1 MKNVDMRIDKKTRT
15 LTITVD
21 LATDCGESKSG
32 KSIIIASTEGNVEL
46 QRELEGEF
54 EEELVG
60 VFVGLNVYRKK
71 YEWL

>member
-21 LATDCGESKSG
+21 LSTDCGESKSG

-46 QRELEGEF
+46 QGELVGEF